1 MKTYY
6 YSLDETSRINHI
18 VEEVIDY
25 YQTIELTEK
34 EFESIVLFQTGIKDN
49 KLVDMGEDPEV
60 LLLYAQ
66 RDKKERLQGLKYSL
80 IETDWK
86 VIVNA
91 ELIQAGLAAKYP
103 NLHKERQPWRDEINQ
118 LERELE
124 SLGSPLE

>member
-6 YSLDETSRINHI
+6 YSLNETSRINHI

-86 VIVNA
+86 VILNA
-91 ELIQAGLAAKYP
+91 ELIQAGLPLKYP
-103 NLHKERQPWRDEINQ
+103 NLHEERQAWRDEINK
-118 LERELE
+118 LEEEIILATN
-124 SLGSPLE
+124 S

>member
-6 YSLDETSRINHI
+6 YSLTETGRINHI

-49 KLVDMGEDPEV
+49 KLVDMGQEPEV
-60 LLLYAQ
+60 LLLYAK
-66 RDKKERLQGLKYSL
+66 RDKKERLQSLKYFL

-86 VIVNA
+86 VIVNS
-91 ELIQAGLAAKYP
+91 ELIQAGLPPKYP
-103 NLHKERQPWRDEINQ
+103 DLHEERQAWRDGINDLEAEIDA
-118 LERELE
+118 LE
-124 SLGSPLE
+124 

>member
-86 VIVNA
+86 VILNA
-91 ELIQAGLAAKYP
+91 ELIQAGLPLKYP
-103 NLHKERQPWRDEINQ
+103 NLHEERQAWRDEINK
-118 LERELE
+118 LEEEIILATN
-124 SLGSPLE
+124 S